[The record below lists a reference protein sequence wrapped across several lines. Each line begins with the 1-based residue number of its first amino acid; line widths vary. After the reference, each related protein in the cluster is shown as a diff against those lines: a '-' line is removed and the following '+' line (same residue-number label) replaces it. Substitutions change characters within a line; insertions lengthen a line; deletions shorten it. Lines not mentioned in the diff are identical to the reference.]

1 MARESSR
8 GVDTGK
14 DKQLV
19 QVTYIHKQLR
29 SGAYMGITSSTCRMC
44 SIKSGGKRT
53 NAGVKISTQDRQQL
67 WLDAFQR
74 ELQLSRRVSLRNVT
88 FCQGGSWRHVHVC
101 NVNSLAVRQFELNL
115 QAVFIA
121 CRALDV

>member
-1 MARESSR
+1 
-8 GVDTGK
+8 
-14 DKQLV
+14 
-19 QVTYIHKQLR
+19 
-29 SGAYMGITSSTCRMC
+29 MGITRSTCRMC
-44 SIKSGGKRT
+44 SVNSGSKRT
-53 NAGVKISTQDRQQL
+53 DVGIKISTQDRQQL

-74 ELQLSRRVSLRNVT
+74 ELQLSRRVSLCDVT